1 MISLVIIV
9 ICIFISVLFYK
20 KIANSCRNKGRGNV
34 RTFLTALIS
43 SSLLFMLTMSI
54 GVASFFPSNEG
65 SKISENTVQV
75 KNTTHNRSNEK
86 NKNVY
91 TCNKFDAI
99 TQTRQGTKHNSGY
112 YSDADTHITY
122 IITDDELITTLFV
135 PDMTDST
142 DTAKFNNIAEDGARK
157 YGNSSSNFFVSVL
170 NDSTIK
176 VIMIDFNAN
185 MTLTQICSKG

>member
-1 MISLVIIV
+1 MIGLVVIV

-20 KIANSCRNKGRGNV
+20 KIANSCRNKGRGDV

-54 GVASFFPSNEG
+54 GVASFFPSGEG

-75 KNTTHNRSNEK
+75 KNTTQNRSNEK

-91 TCNKFDAI
+91 ICNKFDAI
-99 TQTRQGTKHNSGY
+99 TQTRQGTKHNSGF
-112 YSDADTHITY
+112 YSDAATRITY
-122 IITDDELITTLFV
+122 TITDSVLTTQLSSREV
-135 PDMTDST
+135 ESST
-142 DTAKFNNIAEDGARK
+142 ETAKFNKIADDGSRK
-157 YGNSSSNFFVSVL
+157 YGNSSSNFFVYVL
-170 NDSTIK
+170 NDNTIK

-185 MTLTQICSKG
+185 MTLTQTCSK

>member
-1 MISLVIIV
+1 MIGLVVIV

-20 KIANSCRNKGRGNV
+20 KIANSCRNKGRGDV

-54 GVASFFPSNEG
+54 GVASFFPSGEG
-65 SKISENTVQV
+65 GKISENTVQV

-91 TCNKFDAI
+91 ICNKFDAI
-99 TQTRQGTKHNSGY
+99 TQTRQGTKHNSGF
-112 YSDADTHITY
+112 YSDAATHITY
-122 IITDDELITTLFV
+122 TITDSVLTTQLSSREV
-135 PDMTDST
+135 ESST
-142 DTAKFNNIAEDGARK
+142 ETATFNNIADDGSRK
-157 YGNSSSNFFVSVL
+157 YGNSSSNFFVYVL

-176 VIMIDFNAN
+176 VITIDFNAN
-185 MTLTQICSKG
+185 MTLTQICSN

>member
-1 MISLVIIV
+1 MIGLVVTI
-9 ICIFISVLFYK
+9 ICIIISVFCYK

-43 SSLLFMLTMSI
+43 SSVLFMLTMSI
-54 GVASFFPSNEG
+54 GVASFSPSNEG
-65 SKISENTVQV
+65 GKISENTVQV

-91 TCNKFDAI
+91 ICNKFDAI
-99 TQTRQGTKHNSGY
+99 TQTRQGTKNNSGF
-112 YSDADTHITY
+112 YSDTATRITY
-122 IITDDELITTLFV
+122 TITDSVLTTKLSSSEIES
-135 PDMTDST
+135 ST
-142 DTAKFNNIAEDGARK
+142 ETATFNNIADDGSRK
-157 YGNSSSNFFVSVL
+157 YGNSSSNFFVYVL

-185 MTLTQICSKG
+185 MTLTQICSN